1 MATSPNGPGPDTPA
15 RGGQGLR
22 VLVVEDDADTAATL
36 AEVLRLEGHEIR
48 VALDGPAALAE
59 ATASPPDVVL
69 LDIQM
74 PGMDGWELAR
84 RLKGQAGGRHPLTV
98 AVTGHGRE
106 EDRRQ
111 SREAGVDLHLL
122 KPADP
127 EDLCRLLRRF
137 GQARDRG

>member
-1 MATSPNGPGPDTPA
+1 MATSPNRPGPDTPA
-15 RGGQGLR
+15 GQGLR

-36 AEVLRLEGHEIR
+36 AHLFRLEGHQVR
-48 VALDGPAALAE
+48 VAPDGPAALGQ
-59 ATASPPDVVL
+59 ASADPPDVVL

-84 RLKGQAGGRHPLTV
+84 RLKGQAQGRQPLTV

-106 EDRRQ
+106 EDRRR

-127 EDLCRLLRRF
+127 QYLCHLLRRF
-137 GQARDRG
+137 RQARDRG